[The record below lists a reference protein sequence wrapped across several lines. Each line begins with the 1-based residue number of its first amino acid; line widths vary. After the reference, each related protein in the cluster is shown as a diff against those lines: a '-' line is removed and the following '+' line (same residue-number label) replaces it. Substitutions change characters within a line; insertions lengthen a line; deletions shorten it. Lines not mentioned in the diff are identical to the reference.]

1 MLKSIV
7 IFLFV
12 LSNLNLVLLTFTFR
26 DFSFALLAQ
35 FFLSALGLPLT
46 TAMLLQLK
54 EKEKILCFSSKEEKT
69 GKLDNVWIE
78 EDAEEYNLEGR
89 FCIND

>member
-1 MLKSIV
+1 MYKCIAIFLIV
-7 IFLFV
+7 I
-12 LSNLNLVLLTFTFR
+12 SILNLGLLAFAFR

-54 EKEKILCFSSKEEKT
+54 EKEKILCFSPKEEKT
-69 GKLDNVWIE
+69 GKLDKVWVE
-78 EDAEEYNLEGR
+78 EDGEEYNLEGR